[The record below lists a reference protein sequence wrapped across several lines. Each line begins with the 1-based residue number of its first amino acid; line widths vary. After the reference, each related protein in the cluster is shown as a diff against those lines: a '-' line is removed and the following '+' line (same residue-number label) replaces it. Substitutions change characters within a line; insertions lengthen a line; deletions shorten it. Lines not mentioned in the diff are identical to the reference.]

1 MDKESTKWIRFLG
14 GKNLLY
20 TLTILCL
27 IAVTIFLFNTVS
39 FIFKPIF
46 VIFSAVLG
54 PVLFGIILFYL
65 LNPMVKRLEKKIP
78 RVWAIAILYV
88 LIIAL
93 LVLAGLQLFPII
105 QDQTEELIKQF
116 PSFWKSTLQTV
127 QEFMAKTPFAKDLE
141 SANE

>member
-1 MDKESTKWIRFLG
+1 MDPLLG

-65 LNPMVKRLEKKIP
+65 LNPMVKRLEKNS

-116 PSFWKSTLQTV
+116 PSFGKARSKQYKNLWLKHLLQ
-127 QEFMAKTPFAKDLE
+127 KI
-141 SANE
+141 

>member
-65 LNPMVKRLEKKIP
+65 LNPMVKRLEKNSPCLGDCDSLCLNYCITSVSWTATFPNYPRPNGRINQTIP
-78 RVWAIAILYV
+78 KFLEKHA
-88 LIIAL
+88 
-93 LVLAGLQLFPII
+93 PN
-105 QDQTEELIKQF
+105 
-116 PSFWKSTLQTV
+116 STRIYG
-127 QEFMAKTPFAKDLE
+127 
-141 SANE
+141 

>member
-46 VIFSAVLG
+46 VIFSAVL
-54 PVLFGIILFYL
+54 PRYFLVLFYFIC
-65 LNPMVKRLEKKIP
+65 
-78 RVWAIAILYV
+78 
-88 LIIAL
+88 LI
-93 LVLAGLQLFPII
+93 Q
-105 QDQTEELIKQF
+105 
-116 PSFWKSTLQTV
+116 W
-127 QEFMAKTPFAKDLE
+127 
-141 SANE
+141 

>member
-93 LVLAGLQLFPII
+93 LVLGWTATFPNYPRPNGRIN
-105 QDQTEELIKQF
+105 QTIPKFLEKHA
-116 PSFWKSTLQTV
+116 PNSTRIYG
-127 QEFMAKTPFAKDLE
+127 
-141 SANE
+141 